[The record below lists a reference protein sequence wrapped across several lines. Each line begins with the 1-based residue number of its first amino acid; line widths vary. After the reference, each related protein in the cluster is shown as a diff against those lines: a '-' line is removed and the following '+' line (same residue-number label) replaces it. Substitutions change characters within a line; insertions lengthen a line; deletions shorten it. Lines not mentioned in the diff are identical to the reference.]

1 MKKIEIRSYEEMHL
15 FIKDEIFPVD
25 SVPSFKEIINIA
37 QSRKEKIVLL
47 SLKWE
52 GKIVALAFFSHSVR
66 QLSALKYNSL
76 FLYGFDFFDYNPIFI
91 QSGFEKQ
98 YIEFVKKYASENNIE
113 LLILD
118 NILHSFNSLKSVK
131 EFQEISFFDKNI
143 SENNFDFITN
153 KKSLKRHKK
162 KLINNDYSVCH
173 FRGNEITDDLISQFS
188 DLHKERW
195 NFDNI
200 ESAFESEKRK
210 INYLQS
216 TSNKLLTMIKVN
228 NEILAMHFGMI
239 YNETLIWHSP
249 VLNIKFYEFSP
260 IEILLLET
268 SIFCNENNI
277 RFLDF
282 GLGDETYKDRFSN
295 QNKTIYTS
303 YFPIGFKQKMKVI
316 FSVFLRDIGVNN
328 FLNFLKIIY
337 RKLSVIS
344 NSVNIYKG
352 ECKEIDKLKSPK
364 HKVKFH
370 VISDYSVLVN
380 YFREMKKS
388 VKRHHYKRLMSGDVY
403 YCLSS
408 ENHMVCSGWS
418 SSRNLHLSEIEKTLN
433 IEGNYVLY
441 DFFTPVE
448 FRNNGY
454 YKLILQNILFHL
466 QSDAYI
472 YTLKS
477 NKASN
482 KAIQNV
488 GFEKTNIY
496 NFE

>member
-1 MKKIEIRSYEEMHL
+1 MKKIEIRSYEEMYL
-15 FIKDEIFPVD
+15 FIKDEVFPID

-37 QSRKEKIVLL
+37 QSREENLVLL
-47 SLKWE
+47 SLE
-52 GKIVALAFFSHSVR
+52 LDGKIVALAFFSQSVR
-66 QLSALKYNSL
+66 QLSSLKYNSL

-91 QSGFEKQ
+91 QEGFEKE

-113 LLILD
+113 LIIFD
-118 NILHSFNSLKSVK
+118 NISDSFSSIKSVRESQK
-131 EFQEISFFDKNI
+131 INFFDKTI
-143 SENNFDFITN
+143 SENNFDFIIN

-162 KLINNDYSVCH
+162 KVLNKNYSVSH

-200 ESAFESEKRK
+200 ESSFESDKRK

-216 TSNKLLTMIKVN
+216 TSNKLLTVIKVN

-239 YNETLIWHSP
+239 YNDSLIWHSP

-268 SIFCNENNI
+268 SIFCNENNMRI
-277 RFLDF
+277 LDF
-282 GLGDETYKDRFSN
+282 GLGDEIYKNRFSN
-295 QNKTIYTS
+295 QNKSIHTY
-303 YFPIGFKQKMKVI
+303 YFPLGFYQKIKIVSSI
-316 FSVFLRDIGVNN
+316 FLRDIGVNN
-328 FLNFLKIIY
+328 FISFLKKINH
-337 RKLSVIS
+337 KLNIIS
-344 NSVNIYKG
+344 NSVNVYKR
-352 ECKEIDKLKSPK
+352 EYKVIQEIKSTNS
-364 HKVKFH
+364 KVNFH
-370 VISDYSVLVN
+370 VFENYSELVN
-380 YFREMKKS
+380 YFREMKKPL
-388 VKRHHYKRLMSGDVY
+388 KRYHYKRLMSGDVY

-408 ENHMVCSGWS
+408 RNDIVCSGWS
-418 SSRNLHLSEIEKTLN
+418 SSRSLYVSEINKTLN
-433 IEGNYVLY
+433 IDDAFVLY
-441 DFFTPVE
+441 DFFTPIK

-454 YKLILQNILFHL
+454 YRMILQNIVFLL
-466 QSDAYI
+466 QADAYI

-477 NKASN
+477 NKSSN

-488 GFEKTNIY
+488 GFEKTNNY